1 MRTIKQIATAC
12 LVILLLGSSEVY
24 AQAKKIWVSG
34 AARGIIYGDDYSTD
48 VENDTTT
55 ARKVQ
60 SGHTLVD
67 LGVNIQPNENLL
79 IQGMVRIRNDYGGFW
94 GAGVSFDVRQL
105 YIKGIIADVVRY
117 QLGDIN
123 YKLTPYTFRNN
134 TARIHERDGVITSKT
149 LRQIDYDLFY
159 YDDNTWRQQGA
170 AVDFAI
176 LSEKVVDEVSFDL
189 FTSRVGTSF
198 GATTSDRLYSGGSMV
213 VTQSDFLKLGLQA
226 ATLYDF
232 AGTSNSTVYLRN
244 PVYTGTAELSHSL
257 GNTNLNLAFEGGQS
271 RLSWEGDPDAPVIED
286 FFYDVRAKATWE
298 ETGLSV
304 LAGYRDVG
312 SGFRSPGAQTMRIR
326 YNGQPRAYQRYGNAQ
341 NIRAISILDLYRD
354 ASLYQTQIVE
364 GLMVYDP
371 RYDNATPYGVAT
383 PNRRGFLL
391 NAAYED
397 SEDRFTLEA
406 ETEMLSQVVGEG
418 TDALKQFMTTSLFAE
433 IRAENI
439 LGFEDRR
446 LWLNGTW
453 SMQNTSRSGE
463 EDFESVDLSSNV
475 LNFNLTAT
483 LFGDFDVL
491 GEWRSRQA
499 NGYDLVSLRN
509 QYSEI
514 IGFNEYQIDYSEQL
528 LAAGV
533 QYRFSEKTNLSL
545 WWQNFNWEDQEGLT
559 QNYTIDTWSLLFTM
573 NF

>member
-1 MRTIKQIATAC
+1 MKP
-12 LVILLLGSSEVY
+12 S

-34 AARGIIYGDDYSTD
+34 AARGIIYGDDYSTGA
-48 VENDTTT
+48 ENDTTT

-60 SGHTLVD
+60 SGHTMVD
-67 LGVNIQPNENLL
+67 LGVNIQPSDNLL

-94 GAGVSFDVRQL
+94 GSGVTFDVRQL

-123 YKLTPYTFRNN
+123 YKLTPYTFRNSA
-134 TARIHERDGVITSKT
+134 ARIHERDGVITSQT

-176 LSEKVVDEVSFDL
+176 LSEKVVEQIAFDL
-189 FTSRVGTSF
+189 FTTRIVPSLI
-198 GATTSDRLYSGGSMV
+198 TTASDRLYSGGSMV
-213 VTQSDFLKLGLQA
+213 ITQSEHLKLGFQA
-226 ATLYDF
+226 ATLYDYR
-232 AGTSNSTVYLRN
+232 GTSNSTIFLQN
-244 PVYTGTAELSHSL
+244 PVYTGTAELSETF
-257 GNTNLNLAFEGGQS
+257 GNTALNLAFEGGQS
-271 RLSWEGDPDAPVIED
+271 RLSWEGDPNAPEDGIKD
-286 FFYDVRAKATWE
+286 FFYDIRAKASWE

-304 LAGYRDVG
+304 LAGFRDVG

-326 YNGQPRAYQRYGNAQ
+326 YNATPRAYSRYGNAQ
-341 NIRAISILDLYRD
+341 GQRAISILDLYRD
-354 ASLYQTQIVE
+354 ASLYQTQITE

-391 NAAYED
+391 NAAYNDPRE
-397 SEDRFTLEA
+397 RFTVEA
-406 ETEMLSQVVGEG
+406 ETEILSHVVGEG
-418 TDALKQFMTTSLFAE
+418 TDALKQFMTTSLFGE
-433 IRAENI
+433 LRAENM
-439 LGFEDRR
+439 LGIEDRR

-453 SMQNTSRSGE
+453 SMQNTNRSGA
-463 EDFESVDLSSNV
+463 EDFESVDLSSMM

-483 LFGDFDVL
+483 LFGDFDLL

-499 NGYDLVSLRN
+499 NGNDLVALRD
-509 QYSEI
+509 QYSQI
-514 IGFNEYQIDYSEQL
+514 LTFQEYQIDYSEQL

-545 WWQNFNWEDQEGLT
+545 WWQNFDWKDQEGTTLDYSI
-559 QNYTIDTWSLLFTM
+559 NTWSILFAM